1 MLKLQN
7 ISKKY
12 HQNQT
17 LILNNINLELNKGD
31 IVGLI
36 GKNGAGK
43 TTLMKIIAKC
53 QKPTTG
59 EIYYDNTNIN
69 DEDNLLTE
77 FGFMINQIYYPNFT
91 SRQNLLFYLTVNNL
105 NKFIPKIT
113 EILKFVGLADDNKKV
128 KHFSFGMKQRL
139 CLAIALITEPKIAV
153 LDEPFIGLDPKGIEQ
168 LIKLLQDYASK
179 YAATFLISSH
189 QLNELSQ
196 ICNRL
201 VLLENGEIKELTKY
215 DYLDRL
221 RIIYLQQIDN
231 REELMSKFNF
241 IIAINHNSIEIIN
254 ENNNFQ
260 LINQEIS
267 PHNTLITVENI
278 DNQLSSYFQ

>member
-1 MLKLQN
+1 
-7 ISKKY
+7 
-12 HQNQT
+12 
-17 LILNNINLELNKGD
+17 
-31 IVGLI
+31 
-36 GKNGAGK
+36 
-43 TTLMKIIAKC
+43 MKIIAKC

-59 EIYYDNTNIN
+59 EIYYNNTNIN
-69 DEDNLLTE
+69 DQDNMLTE
-77 FGFMINQIYYPNFT
+77 FGFMINQVYYPNLT

-105 NKFIPKIT
+105 NKFITKIT
-113 EILKFVGLADDNKKV
+113 EILKFVGLADDSKKV

-153 LDEPFIGLDPKGIEQ
+153 LDEPFIGLDPIGVEQ

-201 VLLENGEIKELTKY
+201 VLLENGEIKELSKY

-221 RIIYLQQIDN
+221 HIIYSQQIDN

-267 PHNTLITVENI
+267 PYNTLITVEDI
-278 DNQLSSYFQ
+278 DNHLSSYFQ